1 MSLIDRCR
9 HFRKE
14 FSSAKINPTLLRQ
27 VYRLNHI
34 KKKKLK
40 WFKETPDKDPSKIR
54 QQLST
59 MKGLLTRAKNDGFR
73 IIYIDETVFTR
84 KTCLDSE
91 WALKNDNMQVNID
104 KINEPTMAL
113 LCGIS
118 KENGLEHHMIFK
130 KSVDADKFGEYIKAL
145 RHANPSDKICLF
157 MDNLSVHR
165 CEKSKDEM
173 KKAGFRWILNIPY
186 EPK

>member
-1 MSLIDRCR
+1 MSLADRCQ

-14 FSSAKINPTLLRQ
+14 FPSAKINPTLLRK

-40 WFKETPDKDPSKIR
+40 WFKEDKDKDPSKVR

-59 MKGLLTRAKNDGFR
+59 MRGLLTRAKNDNFL
-73 IIYIDETVFTR
+73 IVYIDECVFTR
-84 KTCLDSE
+84 KTCPDSE
-91 WALKNDNMQVNID
+91 WALKKENMRVNID

-118 KENGLEHHMIFK
+118 KENGVEHHMIFK
-130 KSVDADKFGEYIKAL
+130 RSVNADKF
-145 RHANPSDKICLF
+145 
-157 MDNLSVHR
+157 
-165 CEKSKDEM
+165 KDYL
-173 KKAGFRWILNIPY
+173 KN
-186 EPK
+186 